1 MHEFKNRENLYSFE
15 TRGKDLI
22 NGFHS
27 AEIQPKL
34 RRGAFTVFFENA
46 IEIRDVVEA
55 ALIADFRN
63 ALARLQIERFI
74 HGSDNART

>member
-1 MHEFKNRENLYSFE
+1 MYSFE

-34 RRGAFTVFFENA
+34 RRGASTVFFENA

-63 ALARLQIERFI
+63 ALVGFDQLS
-74 HGSDNART
+74 GSGSQPDLDQELNK